1 MCMTTAI
8 LRREFFEIREKER
21 KKERKKERDD
31 DPTTTL
37 CD

>member
-1 MCMTTAI
+1 MTIAI
-8 LRREFFEIREKER
+8 LKREIFKIRE
-21 KKERKKERDD
+21 KKERDD